1 MAFST
6 TDDPSAHF
14 QQAYY
19 SGNGGTQSITN
30 TGNSNLQPDWL
41 WIKQRNSTN
50 GHKLDNSRRGAGEFL
65 STNTQDAEGTDSN
78 GVQSF
83 LTDGF
88 SLGSSGSYNGG
99 SGTYSAWQWK
109 AGGPAPTQTYRV
121 VVVSD
126 SGNKYRFRN
135 SGNTATFNA
144 SAVTVDLQEGGTYT
158 FDVSDSSVSSHPFV
172 IGTSA
177 NSNEYSTGVVY
188 KLDGVTKTYSQYT
201 SGFSAATSRQLIIT
215 VAASAPTLYYWCSVH
230 SGMGGQINTNSNF
243 GSTNFDGSLK
253 TTVTA
258 NQSAGFSI
266 MQFTS
271 GNGDFSYGHGLGQKP
286 RAFIIKDVAA
296 GSTNWRVFIQ
306 GSQRGSSYANLQA
319 GGKLNSD
326 AAFDQGANA
335 MWNGGTYTDT
345 TDSVLY
351 LGTGADTGGGTN
363 VKIMFVF
370 AEKQGFSKFGNY
382 QGTGNADGNY
392 IYCGFKPQW
401 VMVKKSYGGTHSWQI
416 QYSGGNPTSDGTTG
430 GNPIAKTLLANTN
443 AVEATENSMD
453 FCSTGFKI
461 RTTGNGHNT
470 NDHYYSYM
478 AFAKQPLVA
487 TNDVIATAY

>member
-65 STNTQDAEGTDSN
+65 SSNTQDAEGTDSN

-201 SGFSAATSRQLIIT
+201 SGFSAATS
-215 VAASAPTLYYWCSVH
+215 
-230 SGMGGQINTNSNF
+230 
-243 GSTNFDGSLK
+243 
-253 TTVTA
+253 
-258 NQSAGFSI
+258 
-266 MQFTS
+266 
-271 GNGDFSYGHGLGQKP
+271 
-286 RAFIIKDVAA
+286 
-296 GSTNWRVFIQ
+296 
-306 GSQRGSSYANLQA
+306 
-319 GGKLNSD
+319 
-326 AAFDQGANA
+326 
-335 MWNGGTYTDT
+335 
-345 TDSVLY
+345 
-351 LGTGADTGGGTN
+351 
-363 VKIMFVF
+363 
-370 AEKQGFSKFGNY
+370 
-382 QGTGNADGNY
+382 
-392 IYCGFKPQW
+392 
-401 VMVKKSYGGTHSWQI
+401 
-416 QYSGGNPTSDGTTG
+416 
-430 GNPIAKTLLANTN
+430 
-443 AVEATENSMD
+443 
-453 FCSTGFKI
+453 
-461 RTTGNGHNT
+461 
-470 NDHYYSYM
+470 
-478 AFAKQPLVA
+478 
-487 TNDVIATAY
+487 

>member
-14 QQAYY
+14 QQTYY
-19 SGNGGTQSITN
+19 SGNGGTQTITN

-65 STNTQDAEGTDSN
+65 SSNTQDAEGTDSN

-109 AGGPAPTQTYRV
+109 AGGPAPTQTYKV

-135 SGNTATFNA
+135 SSDTATFAA

-158 FDVSDSSVSSHPFV
+158 FDQSDSSNSGHPLRFSTTSNGTHGGGSEYTTNVTTNGTPGSS
-172 IGTSA
+172 GA
-177 NSNEYSTGVVY
+177 
-188 KLDGVTKTYSQYT
+188 YT
-201 SGFSAATSRQLIIT
+201 RIT
-215 VAASAPTLYYWCSVH
+215 VAASAPTLYYYCTQH

-243 GSTNFDGSLK
+243 GSSNFDGTLK
-253 TTVTA
+253 TIVTA

-266 MQFTS
+266 VQFTS

-286 RAFIIKDVAA
+286 RAHIIKDLAS

-319 GGKLNSD
+319 SGKLNSD

-335 MWNGGTYTDT
+335 AYNGGAYSDT

-363 VKIMFVF
+363 AKIMFVF

-382 QGTGNADGNY
+382 QGTGSADGNY

-443 AVEATENSMD
+443 AAEATENSMD

-470 NDHYYSYM
+470 NGDYYSYM

-487 TNDVIATAY
+487 TNNVIATAY